1 MYRRHFEPNYE
12 AALMLVRHLDND
24 GLKELVND
32 DDAVEKLV
40 KNFEQNKELE
50 MEKELIM
57 TKNKSVAEYNLSLA
71 PKLES
76 GKTKLKEL
84 HESVQAAMDSVEE
97 KQSQIKSNVGELS
110 GDTALALLQTAAAE
124 SEEESENIADQ
135 FYNKSIETEEFL
147 EQFQAVRK
155 LMHLR
160 RVKADKMKELLHKK
174 SRLGNINDAYKIPSS
189 VPYPIGNINMP
200 YFPMASK

>member
-97 KQSQIKSNVGELS
+97 KQSQISMCHNVLS
-110 GDTALALLQTAAAE
+110 YVD
-124 SEEESENIADQ
+124 
-135 FYNKSIETEEFL
+135 
-147 EQFQAVRK
+147 
-155 LMHLR
+155 
-160 RVKADKMKELLHKK
+160 
-174 SRLGNINDAYKIPSS
+174 
-189 VPYPIGNINMP
+189 
-200 YFPMASK
+200 